1 MTVLLHQQGE
11 ASQAQTAKGKGRERR
26 DKPEAGGMLR
36 EWYRS
41 YRTAK
46 KSPLAGAQK
55 YRHSISC
62 QRQVPS
68 LMTIGT
74 LGWPSDHGKAVI
86 ST

>member
-11 ASQAQTAKGKGRERR
+11 ASQGQTAGARDEKRGINLKQAACCVNGIAAAERQ
-26 DKPEAGGMLR
+26 
-36 EWYRS
+36 
-41 YRTAK
+41 K

-74 LGWPSDHGKAVI
+74 LGWSSDHGKAMI
-86 ST
+86 RT